1 MPLTSRLTTVVLL
14 RIADFSSAN
23 LLAAVSCLVPSSIV
37 FRRAGFQRSV
47 SGHNF
52 RMYYVIISLGGHIHD
67 FLLHDS
73 SLIYLIHCL
82 NFIPNCVEM
91 LQ

>member
-23 LLAAVSCLVPSSIV
+23 SLAAVSCLVPSSIV

-52 RMYYVIISLGGHIHD
+52 RMYYVIISLRGHIHD
-67 FLLHDS
+67 FS
-73 SLIYLIHCL
+73 EFASLIYLIHGL

>member
-1 MPLTSRLTTVVLL
+1 MPLTSRLTTVVLP

-52 RMYYVIISLGGHIHD
+52 RMYYVIGGHIHD
-67 FLLHDS
+67 FS
-73 SLIYLIHCL
+73 EFASLIYLIYCL